1 MEGAPAMARPKNK
14 GRAVVRPTA
23 HHAADTVG
31 IQIPTGRIHAHGLH
45 WQTVL
50 EAGPSPMIYRLYNAP
65 PRALADPGNTMLV
78 EVDGAKRLLQ
88 VGVGTSLDVRAKRIR
103 VKAGTGGKA
112 SSVEGWYVLVS

>member
-1 MEGAPAMARPKNK
+1 MARPRNK
-14 GRAVVRPTA
+14 SRAVVRPAA
-23 HHAADTVG
+23 HHAPDIVG
-31 IQIPTGRIHAHGLH
+31 IQIPTGRIHAQGQH

-50 EAGPSPMIYRLYNAP
+50 EAGSSPMIYRVYNAP
-65 PRALADPGNTMLV
+65 PRTPADPGNAMLV

-103 VKAGTGGKA
+103 VKAGTGGTA